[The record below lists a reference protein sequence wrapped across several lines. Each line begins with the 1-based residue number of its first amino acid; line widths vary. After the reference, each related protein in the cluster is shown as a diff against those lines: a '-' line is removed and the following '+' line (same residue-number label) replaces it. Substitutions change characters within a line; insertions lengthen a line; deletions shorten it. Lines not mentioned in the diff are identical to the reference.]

1 MPPAAAGP
9 SKVWNHSVGPV
20 ANRTFRA
27 SVVAEGPALDAEA
40 PLLRGP
46 DAQAPVLGAAAPLLR
61 GP

>member
-1 MPPAAAGP
+1 MKAW
-9 SKVWNHSVGPV
+9 SHSVGPV